1 MALSIPTPDYPSTK
15 QNVTLAGRDYELTIR
30 FNERDSRWR
39 LSISLNGVV
48 VISGIKLVENRRL
61 LSRYI
66 LPDFNHGDLFCMRRK
81 STKDPVGRKN
91 LGIGKEYELI
101 YFSNEELS

>member
-1 MALSIPTPDYPSTK
+1 MPVSIPTPNTANTK
-15 QNVTLAGRDYELTIR
+15 QSITLGGKEYEFTQK

-39 LSISLNGVV
+39 LSISLSGEVI
-48 VISGIKLVENRRL
+48 ISGIKLVENRRL

-66 LPDFNHGDLFCMRRK
+66 LSDFDHGDLFCMRRK
-81 STKDPVGRKN
+81 STSEDVGRNN

-101 YFSNEELS
+101 YLTNEELI